1 MTGEI
6 MSVRTVKTQS
16 GRIIQDPPLARL
28 LFSDTRFAIVWFFVR
43 VWVGLQWFEAATH
56 KVSDPAWMQTGEALQ
71 GYWTRAVAIPETG
84 RPAITFDWYRS
95 FLQGMLDS
103 GAYTWFAKVIALG
116 ELFIGIALIIG
127 AFVGIAA
134 FFGAFMNWNF
144 VMAGS
149 ASSNG
154 LLLVLAIFLVL
165 AWKVAGYY
173 GADYYLLRKLGTPW
187 QAREEYEAAKGQDQ
201 HRKPSVA

>member
-1 MTGEI
+1 M
-6 MSVRTVKTQS
+6 
-16 GRIIQDPPLARL
+16 
-28 LFSDTRFAIVWFFVR
+28 
-43 VWVGLQWFEAATH
+43 QWFEAGLH
-56 KVSDPAWMQTGEALQ
+56 KVEDPGWTQTGEALK
-71 GYWTRAVAIPETG
+71 GFWEHAVAIPDAG

-103 GAYTWFAKVIALG
+103 GAYTWFAKLVAFG

-154 LLLVLAIFLVL
+154 LLLVLAVFLIL

-187 QAREEYEAAKGQDQ
+187 ETREADAEALGRDQ
-201 HRKPSVA
+201 KRAPSTV